1 MKSETMLA
9 LYRSMLRIRRV
20 QERIESFYL
29 QDDMKTPVHLCIGQ
43 EAIAAGVCLALE
55 PEDSIQSNHRGH
67 GHYLAKGG
75 DLKAMIAE
83 LHCKATGCSGGF
95 GGSMHLVDVAAGHLG
110 SSSIVGGGI
119 PIGTG
124 IGLAMRMRRTSQVS
138 VVFFGDGAADEG
150 VLYESLNFAMLKRL
164 PVIFVLEDNRWA
176 VCSPR
181 DSRQT
186 GDNVFLRGADPDR
199 LFTARLDG
207 NDAEIVH
214 ETARAAVARGR
225 SGAGPSLLVCDTY
238 RIMGHA
244 GCKAQEPSGYR
255 DACEIDA
262 WCDKCPV
269 ALYRARLV
277 SRGILDESTEAAMEA
292 AIAAEITEAFDFA
305 AQSPLPDDG
314 DLHKHLFSE

>member
-1 MKSETMLA
+1 MKSEAMFA

-20 QERIESFYL
+20 QERIESLYL
-29 QDDMKTPVHLCIGQ
+29 QDAMKTPVHLCIGQ

-55 PEDSIQSNHRGH
+55 SEDSVQSNHRGH

-124 IGLAMRMRRTSQVS
+124 IGLAMQMRRTRQVS

-164 PVIFVLEDNRWA
+164 PVIFVLEDNQWA

-181 DSRQT
+181 DSRQA

-207 NDAEIVH
+207 NEALLVH
-214 ETARAAVARGR
+214 ETARAAVARAR

-238 RIMGHA
+238 RILGHA
-244 GCKAQEPSGYR
+244 GCKSQEPAGYR
-255 DACEIDA
+255 DVCEIDA
-262 WCDKCPV
+262 WADKCPV
-269 ALYRARLV
+269 ARLRSRLV
-277 SRGILDESTEAAMEA
+277 ATGLLDAPAEAALEA
-292 AIAAEITEAFDFA
+292 VIAAEITEAFDFA
-305 AQSPLPDDG
+305 SQSPLPLDA
-314 DLHKHLFSE
+314 DLPKHLFSE